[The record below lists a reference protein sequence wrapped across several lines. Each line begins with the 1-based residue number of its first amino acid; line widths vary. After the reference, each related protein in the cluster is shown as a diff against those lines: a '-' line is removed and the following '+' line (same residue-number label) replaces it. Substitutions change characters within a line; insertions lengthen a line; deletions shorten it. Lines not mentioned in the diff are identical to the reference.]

1 MNPYV
6 IRFISVG
13 RKRGKTSIAT
23 QVVSR
28 LVSRGYFVGV
38 VKHSSHYVDLV
49 GKDSSRYVG
58 AGAKLVLVSSSGVG
72 ALFYSGWVDDLEYS
86 LRYLNTPVVVVEGFK
101 ESEIGDVV
109 AIVNDLRE
117 FQELSKVARNVVAAV
132 SEDEEVRLKL
142 SESLR
147 VFRKAEVDPLTDFIE
162 TRLLDFLE
170 NQTPKTNCGYCGY
183 ESCRAFVKACATG
196 KTLWCP
202 VKSDVNLRINDK
214 PIHMNPF
221 VKNVLKYIIEGF
233 TSSLKGVDPHK
244 KKIVI
249 EINY

>member
-28 LVSRGYFVGV
+28 LVSRGYLVGV
-38 VKHSSHYVDLV
+38 IKHSSHYVDLV
-49 GKDSSRYVG
+49 GKDSSRYVS
-58 AGAKLVLVSSSGVG
+58 AGAKLVLVSSSRVG
-72 ALFYSGWVDDLEYS
+72 ALFYSDWVDDLEHS

-101 ESEIGDVV
+101 ESEIGDAV
-109 AIVNDLRE
+109 AVVNDLRE
-117 FQELSKVARNVVAAV
+117 FQELSKVARNVVAVV

-142 SESLR
+142 GESLG
-147 VFRKAEVDPLTDFIE
+147 VFRKAEASPLTDFVE

-183 ESCRAFVKACATG
+183 ESCRALVKAYATG

-202 VKSDVNLRINDK
+202 VKSDVNLRINDR
-214 PIHMNPF
+214 PIYMNPF
-221 VKNVLKYIIEGF
+221 VKNVLKYIVEGF

-244 KKIVI
+244 KKIII

>member
-38 VKHSSHYVDLV
+38 VKHSSHYVDVV
-49 GKDSSRYVG
+49 GKDSSKYVS
-58 AGAKLVLVSSSGVG
+58 AGAKLVLVSSSRVG
-72 ALFYSGWVDDLEYS
+72 AIFYSDWVDDLEYS

-101 ESEIGDVV
+101 ESEIGDAV
-109 AIVNDLRE
+109 AVVNDLRE

-132 SEDEEVRLKL
+132 SEDEGVRLELGKT
-142 SESLR
+142 LR
-147 VFRKAEVDPLTDFIE
+147 VFRKAEANPLTDFIE

-183 ESCRAFVKACATG
+183 ESCRALVKAYATG
-196 KTLWCP
+196 KTPWCP
-202 VKSDVNLRINDK
+202 VKSDVNLSINDK
-214 PIHMNPF
+214 PIYMNPF
-221 VKNVLKYIIEGF
+221 VKNVLKHLIEGF

-244 KKIVI
+244 KRIII
-249 EINY
+249 EISY